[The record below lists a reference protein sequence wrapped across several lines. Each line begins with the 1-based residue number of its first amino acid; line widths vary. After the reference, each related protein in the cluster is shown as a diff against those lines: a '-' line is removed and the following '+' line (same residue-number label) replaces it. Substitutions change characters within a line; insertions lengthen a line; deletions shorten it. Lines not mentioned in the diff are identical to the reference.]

1 MCTQKISAIQNQ
13 HTFSGTYLIC
23 LTEIRHLLM
32 EYSSS
37 NYLFFFQ
44 NVLIS
49 LIILSTFKVAFVPV
63 LVYFSR
69 GPLYNSWSWC
79 GFFFF
84 FALINVTKR
93 QDYTYAGFTCCLI
106 GFSTSLDSL
115 SLTGYENSASWPQR
129 DKLNNFLNC
138 SERSEFL

>member
-37 NYLFFFQ
+37 NYFFFFQ

-69 GPLYNSWSWC
+69 GPLYNSWSC

-84 FALINVTKR
+84 LWLMLLRDKT
-93 QDYTYAGFTCCLI
+93 THAGFTCCLI

>member
-37 NYLFFFQ
+37 NYYFFF
-44 NVLIS
+44 IY
-49 LIILSTFKVAFVPV
+49 ILSTFKVAFVPV

-79 GFFFF
+79 GFFF
-84 FALINVTKR
+84 LLWLMLLRDKT
-93 QDYTYAGFTCCLI
+93 THAGFTCCLI

>member
-37 NYLFFFQ
+37 NYFFFFQ

-84 FALINVTKR
+84 LLWLMLLRDKT
-93 QDYTYAGFTCCLI
+93 THAGFTCCLI

>member
-32 EYSSS
+32 EYWSS
-37 NYLFFFQ
+37 NYFFF
-44 NVLIS
+44 S
-49 LIILSTFKVAFVPV
+49 STFYLHLKWLLSKNWYIFQEAHYTIHGHGVV
-63 LVYFSR
+63 
-69 GPLYNSWSWC
+69 
-79 GFFFF
+79 FFF
-84 FALINVTKR
+84 LLWLMLLRDKT
-93 QDYTYAGFTCCLI
+93 THAGFTCCLI